1 MSMPRDGSVY
11 VEHIRGAIE
20 RIESYLKGI
29 GEEEFSE
36 TPLLQDGVIH
46 QLQIIGEASKR
57 LPIDLQ
63 EKMPG
68 VPWKDVAGMR
78 DKLVHDYFGV
88 DLEAVW
94 DTVMKDLPVLKAE
107 LSRFPGD

>member
-1 MSMPRDGSVY
+1 MSTWRDGFVY
-11 VEHIRGAIE
+11 LEHIRGAIE
-20 RIESYLKGI
+20 RIDSYLEGVT
-29 GEEEFSE
+29 EEKFSE

-57 LPIDLQ
+57 LPVDLQ

-68 VPWKDVAGMR
+68 VPWRDMAGMR

-94 DTVMKDLPVLKAE
+94 DTVTKDLNLLTSE
-107 LSRFPGD
+107 LSRFESS

>member
-1 MSMPRDGSVY
+1 MSALRDDSVY
-11 VEHIRGAIE
+11 LEHIRGAIA
-20 RIESYLKGI
+20 RIESYLEGI
-29 GEEEFSE
+29 TEQEFSE

-63 EKMPG
+63 QKMPG

-94 DTVMKDLPVLKAE
+94 ETVTKDLPVLKAE
-107 LSRFPGD
+107 LAKVIDS